1 MKIDI
6 AALNIL
12 AKTMHLDIEYG
23 KCIFNKNEAWYITQY
38 LDWLLLK
45 EKLNR
50 VQNWTYYWNFTNF
63 TNAYLEI
70 TSNKNKYIDN
80 KIPKLI
86 IFLENIVYCR
96 Y

>member
-12 AKTMHLDIEYG
+12 AKTMHLEIESE
-23 KCIFNKNEAWYITQY
+23 KSIFNKNEAWYITQFW
-38 LDWLLLK
+38 DWLLLK

-50 VQNWTYYWNFTNF
+50 VQNRTYYWNFTNF

-70 TSNKNKYIDN
+70 TSNKNKYTDN
-80 KIPKLI
+80 KIPELI
-86 IFLENIVYCR
+86 KFLENIVYCR
-96 Y
+96 